1 MIKSINGVVSE
12 VNHQFTLGSIG
23 FVYWVELDKLK
34 PFICVSNFNK
44 FGLREYWG

>member
-23 FVYWVELDKLK
+23 FVYWVKLK
-34 PFICVSNFNK
+34 PFCCVSNFNK
-44 FGLREYWG
+44 FGLKGYWG